1 MFKGLY
7 VDKPE
12 SVVVL
17 EEQEAELQAN
27 QVRIQ
32 TEFAAVKHGTEFHLF
47 SGQSPHAEKRF
58 DAGLRLFVPTSE
70 QERARESA
78 RRSSVGNTAVGR
90 VIEVGSAVTKFK
102 AGDRVYCYGP
112 AWELVTKAESDVEP
126 LYEPMTPQD
135 AVCLDPALY
144 AFVAVRDARARLGD
158 VAVVFGL
165 GAIGLFVV
173 QMLKLSGC
181 LHVIAVDPIEKRRL
195 LAERYGAD
203 LTFDPTQCDAGMEIR
218 KVLGQGA
225 DIAIEASG
233 NYKALSGAMRA
244 VRNCARIVTL
254 GYYKGR
260 DTELELGAEWHHNR
274 LELIGSMPVWDNP
287 LRDYPLWDNERIS
300 RTLIELFC
308 QKRLIS
314 DGIVDPVVNFDDA
327 AAAFLAIYRDPTHAI
342 KLGIRF

>member
-17 EEQEAELQAN
+17 EEQEADLQAN

-32 TEFAAVKHGTEFHLF
+32 TEFAAIKHGTEFHLF
-47 SGQSPHAEKRF
+47 SGKSPHAEQRF
-58 DAGLRLFVPTSE
+58 DADLRLFVPVSE
-70 QERARESA
+70 QERSQASG
-78 RRSSVGNTAVGR
+78 RRSSVGNMAVGC
-90 VIEVGSAVTKFK
+90 VIEIGKAVTKVK
-102 AGDRVYCYGP
+102 PGDRVYCYGP
-112 AWELVTKAESDVEP
+112 AWELLTKEETDVEP
-126 LYEPMTPQD
+126 LFEPMSPQD

-144 AFVAVRDARARLGD
+144 AFTAVRDARARLGD
-158 VAVVFGL
+158 TAVVFGL

-173 QMLKLSGC
+173 QMLKMSGC
-181 LHVIAVDPIEKRRL
+181 LHVVAVDPIEKRRT
-195 LAERYGAD
+195 LAERYGAN
-203 LTFDPTQCDAGMEIR
+203 LTLDPTQCDVGLEVR

-233 NYKALSGAMRA
+233 HYKALSGAMRA
-244 VRNCARIVTL
+244 VRNCGRIVTL

-260 DTELELGAEWHHNR
+260 DSELELGAEWHHNR

-300 RTLIELFC
+300 RTLIELFR

-314 DGIVDPVVNFDDA
+314 DGIVDPIVDFEDA
-327 AAAFLAIYRDPTHAI
+327 AAAFLAIYRNPANAI